1 VNPRHHVSM
10 NPHSAVRPLKVREE
24 DFKEILQDFDT
35 HCHER
40 LSLSATA
47 WRTTVPVHLLAPAEQ
62 IEFESTRWENADEA
76 VYKGAPAL
84 YGFSEVY
91 FNDHHTVD
99 LVYATQRCGGLCAE
113 GFWFAF
119 TLENGQWKQQHWPSI
134 QMIS

>member
-10 NPHSAVRPLKVREE
+10 NPHSAVRPLPLKVREE

-62 IEFESTRWENADEA
+62 IEFESTRWENSDEA
-76 VYKGAPAL
+76 VYKGARRFTDSAKSTSTITTL
-84 YGFSEVY
+84 WLWSTRRKGVVDYVQKGFGS
-91 FNDHHTVD
+91 
-99 LVYATQRCGGLCAE
+99 LSL
-113 GFWFAF
+113 
-119 TLENGQWKQQHWPSI
+119 
-134 QMIS
+134 

>member
-1 VNPRHHVSM
+1 MNPRHHVSM

-24 DFKEILQDFDT
+24 DFKEILQDFDA

-76 VYKGAPAL
+76 VYKGARRFTDSAKSTSTITTL
-84 YGFSEVY
+84 WLWSTRRKGV
-91 FNDHHTVD
+91 VD
-99 LVYATQRCGGLCAE
+99 YE